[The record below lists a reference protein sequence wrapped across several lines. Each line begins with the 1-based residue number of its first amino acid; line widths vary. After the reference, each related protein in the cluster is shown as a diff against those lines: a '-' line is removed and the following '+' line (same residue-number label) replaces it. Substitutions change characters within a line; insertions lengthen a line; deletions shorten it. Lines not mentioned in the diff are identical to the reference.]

1 MDGFNEIRGLH
12 QEDEGV
18 VVVMRMRGSGGELF
32 MMIPHY

>member
-18 VVVMRMRGSGGELF
+18 VEVVVMRMGGSELF